1 MGLSTD
7 ITEYIIVAK
16 PSPVV
21 VDDSDRLR
29 LMSVTGI
36 IDILSV
42 SMLACFTCAIQSTSI
57 ETCSSVLSKYCLLWV
72 NCIGVNCCTPS
83 PLCSATLS
91 GQDGEILLDYSK
103 NIVSEKTMQLLF
115 KLVSSCH
122 SSALCGNCKDDR
134 ARAVPGIASC
144 SQWTVHFCDNYVCF

>member
-1 MGLSTD
+1 MTAID
-7 ITEYIIVAK
+7 CV
-16 PSPVV
+16 
-21 VDDSDRLR
+21 LR
-29 LMSVTGI
+29 HIAVI

-57 ETCSSVLSKYCLLWV
+57 ETCSSVLLKYCLLWV
-72 NCIGVNCCTPS
+72 NCLGVNCCAPS
-83 PLCSATLS
+83 PLRSATLS

-134 ARAVPGIASC
+134 ARAVPALLPAHNGLCIFVIIMCVRCVCSIAEPL
-144 SQWTVHFCDNYVCF
+144 